1 MSKLGNE
8 ERLVKSSIVIWIGL
22 FWNVALTIL
31 KFIVGVI
38 SNSSALIADAIHSLS
53 DFASDISILIGLK
66 IAAKP
71 VDQDH
76 NYGHGKFETLSAIII
91 GITLFIV
98 GVGILWNSVTII
110 FNYLNGESLI
120 RPGIIAIYALIA
132 SILIKE
138 GLYHYT
144 VRSGKTLHSQVLI
157 ANAWHHRSDAL
168 SSIAVLIGVSGAIV
182 LGDRWVILDPISAAI
197 VSIFILRVAA
207 KTSIDSFHELME
219 VSLSKERQKE
229 ILAIVTE
236 VPGANI
242 PHNLKTRKIGNTVAI
257 DLHIKVN
264 KDLSIVEAHD
274 IATMV
279 EDKLKNTFGGET
291 FTSVHVEPLLEESSV
306 K

>member
-168 SSIAVLIGVSGAIV
+168 SSIAVLIGVSGAII

-207 KTSIDSFHELME
+207 KTSIQNF
-219 VSLSKERQKE
+219 V
-229 ILAIVTE
+229 
-236 VPGANI
+236 
-242 PHNLKTRKIGNTVAI
+242 
-257 DLHIKVN
+257 
-264 KDLSIVEAHD
+264 
-274 IATMV
+274 
-279 EDKLKNTFGGET
+279 
-291 FTSVHVEPLLEESSV
+291 
-306 K
+306 